1 MAEPEGVEGV
11 TDQDDDMP
19 ILRRRRIEAGIVAPI
34 YRVMERELGTERAR
48 EILREAIAAAK
59 AHPRAAQLERI
70 ASIRQLGKREAL
82 ARLTAG
88 QGG

>member
-48 EILREAIAAAK
+48 EILREGVAPGQTVVGAGSQLLYPGRKVRAIPAA
-59 AHPRAAQLERI
+59 PVTE
-70 ASIRQLGKREAL
+70 
-82 ARLTAG
+82 
-88 QGG
+88 